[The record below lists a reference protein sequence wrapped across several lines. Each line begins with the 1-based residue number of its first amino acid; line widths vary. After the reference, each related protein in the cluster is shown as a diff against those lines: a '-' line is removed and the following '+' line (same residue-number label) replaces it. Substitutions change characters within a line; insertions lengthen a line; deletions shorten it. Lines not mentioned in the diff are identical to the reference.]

1 MSLLH
6 KYRKE
11 KLLEKRLSRLERVIV
26 ERSIGK
32 NSEPSKAYRIWDYLM
47 NNGPTSVA
55 DLKRVLP
62 DDITRAINF
71 FAKND
76 LLVKNGDIVSANADY
91 AWDDVGV
98 IPRTAEQEVLNDI
111 GNKLNSANTADSSDS
126 PTPTRR
132 RAVKANLFSR
142 KIEEVKAAIDA
153 GQDVNQINDKGQT
166 PLLYA
171 CGTKTDTD
179 PIVELLRE
187 NGADPTITINGDRNQ
202 CISLAIK
209 NKNISVIK
217 ALALGGV
224 ALYNIYKNTDCYLC
238 ALIDYLDEATFSKV
252 LDKHFSSSTRLYM
265 YILHSII
272 TAAFR
277 KYGTIVVAK
286 ILNICFSNVGKGY
299 DLDQFIPNLPNIG
312 DYIIPDELCE
322 EILNICIKNGCVPNC
337 VGVRNDYNL
346 WNKNRYIS
354 QMLFDTVKGVGS
366 GKLKLYDGSSEYFN
380 IIDFI
385 SSKYGWAIDNVTDI
399 LTQSVIDRQSAR
411 WGWGYILRAKE
422 SDKIKLLRKFKFK
435 RLKQQVQDIGM
446 YILPLLKDTNKELTR
461 ALFKQTRSY
470 IISFIDYYLS
480 NGLVS
485 NITGIKNK
493 YFFECLLDLDDSE
506 YIGNKL
512 AHFCS
517 RSAYSTNA
525 QVCIDALAEAGY
537 DLNKADIDYSKIKN
551 NDSLINDIID
561 HINDD
566 TMSTNTRRTIEADP
580 SILANSRI
588 QDALNKADDDNTTA
602 RQIRTMY
609 DRWVATAEKDKYD
622 M

>member
-11 KLLEKRLSRLERVIV
+11 KLLENRLYRLERAIV

-76 LLVKNGDIVSANADY
+76 LLVKNGDMVSANADY

-111 GNKLNSANTADSSDS
+111 GNKLNSTSTDSSDS
-126 PTPTRR
+126 QTPTRR

-153 GQDVNQINDKGQT
+153 GQDVNQTNDKGQT

-171 CGTKTDTD
+171 CGSKTDTG
-179 PIVELLRE
+179 PIVELLLE
-187 NGADPTITINGDRNQ
+187 NGADPTITINGDSNQ

-277 KYGTIVVAK
+277 KYGTIVLAK

-299 DLDQFIPNLPNIG
+299 DLDRFIPNLPNIG

-322 EILNICIKNGCVPNC
+322 EMLNICIKNGCVPNC
-337 VGVRNDYNL
+337 KGMRNDYNL
-346 WNKNRYIS
+346 WGKNKYIS
-354 QMLFDTVKGVGS
+354 KMLFDTVNGVCS
-366 GKLKLYDGSSEYFN
+366 GKLKLYDEFSEYFN

-385 SSKYGWAIDNVTDI
+385 SNKYGWAIDNITDI

-411 WGWGYILRAKE
+411 WGWNYIFRAEE

-435 RLKQQVQDIGM
+435 RLKQQVSDIGM
-446 YILPLLKDTNKELTR
+446 YILPLLNTNNKELTR

-480 NGLVS
+480 NGLAS
-485 NITGIKNK
+485 HITNIKNK
-493 YFFECLLDLDDSE
+493 YFFEYLLDLDDSG

-517 RSAYSTNA
+517 RSAYRTNS

-537 DLNKADIDYSKIKN
+537 DLNKSDIDYNKIKN

-609 DRWVATAEKDKYD
+609 DRWAATAEKDKYD

>member
-76 LLVKNGDIVSANADY
+76 LLVKNGDMVSANADY

-111 GNKLNSANTADSSDS
+111 GNKLNSTSTDSSDS

-132 RAVKANLFSR
+132 RTVKANLFSR

-153 GQDVNQINDKGQT
+153 GQNVNHINDKGQT

-171 CGTKTDTD
+171 CGSKTDTG
-179 PIVELLRE
+179 PIVELLLE
-187 NGADPTITINGDRNQ
+187 NGADPTITINGDSNQ

-224 ALYNIYKNTDCYLC
+224 ALYNKYKNTDCYLC

-312 DYIIPDELCE
+312 DYIIPDDLCE
-322 EILNICIKNGCVPNC
+322 EMLNICIKNGCVPNC
-337 VGVRNDYNL
+337 IGIRNDYKL
-346 WNKNRYIS
+346 WGKNRYIS
-354 QMLFDTVKGVGS
+354 KMLFDTVNDVCS
-366 GKLKLYDGSSEYFN
+366 GKLKLYDGSSEYFS

-385 SSKYGWAIDNVTDI
+385 SSKYGWTIDNITDI
-399 LTQSVIDRQSAR
+399 LTQSVIDKQSAR
-411 WGWGYILRAKE
+411 WGWRYINRADE

-435 RLKQQVQDIGM
+435 RLPQLYFST
-446 YILPLLKDTNKELTR
+446 YILPLLNTNNKELIR
-461 ALFKQTRSY
+461 ALFKQTRLY
-470 IISFIDYYLS
+470 IVGDIDYYLS
-480 NGLVS
+480 NGLAS
-485 NITGIKNK
+485 YITGIKNK
-493 YFFECLLDLDDSE
+493 YFFECLLDLDDSG

-517 RSAYSTNA
+517 RSAYRTNA
-525 QVCIDALAEAGY
+525 QVCIDALTEAGY
-537 DLNKADIDYSKIKN
+537 DLNNAEIDYNKVKN
-551 NDSLINDIID
+551 NNLLINDIID

-609 DRWVATAEKDKYD
+609 DRWAATAEKDKYD

>member
-71 FAKND
+71 FSKND
-76 LLVKNGDIVSANADY
+76 LLVKNGDMVSANADY

-111 GNKLNSANTADSSDS
+111 GNKLNSTSADSSDS

-171 CGTKTDTD
+171 CGTKTDTG
-179 PIVELLRE
+179 PIVELLLE
-187 NGADPTITINGDRNQ
+187 NGADPTITINGDSNQ

-224 ALYNIYKNTDCYLC
+224 ALYNIYNNTDFYLR

-265 YILHSII
+265 HILHSII

-299 DLDQFIPNLPNIG
+299 DLDQFIPNLPSIG
-312 DYIIPDELCE
+312 SYIIPDELCE
-322 EILNICIKNGCVPNC
+322 EMLNICIKNGCVPNC
-337 VGVRNDYNL
+337 VGIYNDYNL
-346 WNKNRYIS
+346 WGKNRYIS
-354 QMLFDTVKGVGS
+354 KMLFDTVNGVCS

-399 LTQSVIDRQSAR
+399 LTQSVIDRQSAI
-411 WGWGYILRAKE
+411 WGWRYINIAKE

-435 RLKQQVQDIGM
+435 RLKQQVSDIST
-446 YILPLLKDTNKELTR
+446 YILPLLNTNNKELTR

-485 NITGIKNK
+485 HITNIKNK
-493 YFFECLLDLDDSE
+493 YFFEYLLDLDDSG

-517 RSAYSTNA
+517 RSAYRTNS

>member
-76 LLVKNGDIVSANADY
+76 LLVKNGDMVSANADY

-111 GNKLNSANTADSSDS
+111 GNKLNSTSTDSSDS

-132 RAVKANLFSR
+132 RTVKANLFSR

-171 CGTKTDTD
+171 CGTKTDTG
-179 PIVELLRE
+179 PIVELLLE

-252 LDKHFSSSTRLYM
+252 LDKHFSSNTRLYT

-272 TAAFR
+272 TSAFR

-299 DLDQFIPNLPNIG
+299 DLDQFIPNLPYIG
-312 DYIIPDELCE
+312 AYIIPDELCE

-337 VGVRNDYNL
+337 VGILNNYNL
-346 WNKNRYIS
+346 WDKNKYIS
-354 QMLFDTVKGVGS
+354 KMLFDTVNDVCS
-366 GKLKLYDGSSEYFN
+366 GKLKLYDRSSEYFS
-380 IIDFI
+380 IIDYI
-385 SSKYGWAIDNVTDI
+385 SSKYGWTIDNIADI

-411 WGWGYILRAKE
+411 WGWEYINRAKE

-435 RLKQQVQDIGM
+435 RLPHSDFSKF
-446 YILPLLKDTNKELTR
+446 ILPLLNTNNKELIR

-470 IISFIDYYLS
+470 IVGDIDYYLS
-480 NGLVS
+480 NGLAS
-485 NITGIKNK
+485 YITGIKNK
-493 YFFECLLDLDDSE
+493 YFFEYLLDLDDSG

-517 RSAYSTNA
+517 RSAYSANS
-525 QVCIDALAEAGY
+525 QVCKDALTEAGY
-537 DLNKADIDYSKIKN
+537 DLNKADIDYNKIKN
-551 NDSLINDIID
+551 NNSLINDIID

>member
-32 NSEPSKAYRIWDYLM
+32 NNEPSKAYRIWDYLM

-76 LLVKNGDIVSANADY
+76 LLVKNGDVVSANADY

-111 GNKLNSANTADSSDS
+111 GNKLNSTSTDSSDS

-132 RAVKANLFSR
+132 RAVKTNLFSR

-153 GQDVNQINDKGQT
+153 GQDVNQTNDKGQT

-171 CGTKTDTD
+171 CGTKTDTG
-179 PIVELLRE
+179 PIVEILLE

-224 ALYNIYKNTDCYLC
+224 ALYSIYKNTDCYLC
-238 ALIDYLDEATFSKV
+238 ALADYLDEATFSKV

-265 YILHSII
+265 YILNSIVI
-272 TAAFR
+272 TAFR
-277 KYGTIVVAK
+277 KYGVTVVAK

-312 DYIIPDELCE
+312 TYQIPDELCE
-322 EILNICIKNGCVPNC
+322 EMLNICIKNGCVPNC
-337 VGVRNDYNL
+337 VGTGNDYNL
-346 WNKNRYIS
+346 WAKNRYIS
-354 QMLFDTVKGVGS
+354 KMLFDTVNDVCS
-366 GKLKLYDGSSEYFN
+366 GKLKLYDESSAYFN

-385 SSKYGWAIDNVTDI
+385 SNKYGWTIDNITDI

-411 WGWGYILRAKE
+411 WGWRYINRAKE

-435 RLKQQVQDIGM
+435 RLPQLDFST
-446 YILPLLKDTNKELTR
+446 YILPLLNSNNKELIR
-461 ALFKQTRSY
+461 ALFKQTRLY
-470 IISFIDYYLS
+470 IVGDIDYYLS

-485 NITGIKNK
+485 YITGIKNK
-493 YFFECLLDLDDSE
+493 YFFECLLDLDDSG

-512 AHFCS
+512 ADFCS
-517 RSAYSTNA
+517 RRAYRTNS

-537 DLNKADIDYSKIKN
+537 DLNNAEIDYNKIKDN
-551 NDSLINDIID
+551 NRLINDIID

-609 DRWVATAEKDKYD
+609 DRWAATAEKDKYD

>member
-11 KLLEKRLSRLERVIV
+11 KLLEKRLSRLERVLV

-76 LLVKNGDIVSANADY
+76 LLVKNGDMVSANADY

-111 GNKLNSANTADSSDS
+111 GNKLNSTSTDSSDS

-171 CGTKTDTD
+171 CGSKTDTG
-179 PIVELLRE
+179 PIVELLLE
-187 NGADPTITINGDRNQ
+187 NGADPTITINGDRSR

-209 NKNISVIK
+209 NKNVSVIK

-252 LDKHFSSSTRLYM
+252 LDKHFSSSTRQYM

-277 KYGTIVVAK
+277 KYGIIVVAK

-312 DYIIPDELCE
+312 AYIIPDELCE

-337 VGVRNDYNL
+337 VGMRNDYDL
-346 WNKNRYIS
+346 WGKNKYIS
-354 QMLFDTVKGVGS
+354 KMLFDTVNGVCS

-385 SSKYGWAIDNVTDI
+385 SNKYGWTIDNIADI

-411 WGWGYILRAKE
+411 WGWRYILRAEE

-435 RLKQQVQDIGM
+435 RLPQSDFSM
-446 YILPLLKDTNKELTR
+446 YILPLFKNTNNKELIR
-461 ALFKQTRSY
+461 ALFKQTRLY
-470 IISFIDYYLS
+470 IVGDIDYYLS
-480 NGLVS
+480 NGLAS
-485 NITGIKNK
+485 YITGIKNK
-493 YFFECLLDLDDSE
+493 YFFECLLDLDDSG

-517 RSAYSTNA
+517 RSAYSTNS

-537 DLNKADIDYSKIKN
+537 ELNKADIDYNKIKN
-551 NDSLINDIID
+551 NNSLINDIID

>member
-111 GNKLNSANTADSSDS
+111 GNKLNSTSTDSSDS

-132 RAVKANLFSR
+132 RTVKANLFSR

-153 GQDVNQINDKGQT
+153 GQDVNHINDKGQT

-171 CGTKTDTD
+171 CGAKTDTG
-179 PIVELLRE
+179 PIVELLLE
-187 NGADPTITINGDRNQ
+187 NGADPTITINGDSNQ

-224 ALYNIYKNTDCYLC
+224 ALYSIYKGTDCYLC
-238 ALIDYLDEATFSKV
+238 ALINYLDEATFSKV
-252 LDKHFSSSTRLYM
+252 LDKDFSSSTRLYM

-299 DLDQFIPNLPNIG
+299 DLDNFIPNLPDIG
-312 DYIIPDELCE
+312 AYIIPDELCE
-322 EILNICIKNGCVPNC
+322 ETLNICIKNGCVPNC
-337 VGVRNDYNL
+337 VGIWNDYNL

-354 QMLFDTVKGVGS
+354 KMLFNTVNDVCS
-366 GKLKLYDGSSEYFN
+366 GKLKLYDGSGEYFN
-380 IIDFI
+380 IIYFI
-385 SSKYGWAIDNVTDI
+385 SNKYGWAIDNVTDI
-399 LTQSVIDRQSAR
+399 LTQSVIDGQSAR
-411 WGWGYILRAKE
+411 WGWGCIYRAEE

-435 RLKQQVQDIGM
+435 RLRKKVSDIGM
-446 YILPLLKDTNKELTR
+446 YILPLLNTNNKELIR

-480 NGLVS
+480 NGLAS
-485 NITGIKNK
+485 QITGIKNK

-517 RSAYSTNA
+517 RSAYRTNS

-537 DLNKADIDYSKIKN
+537 DLNKADIDFSKIKRD
-551 NDSLINDIID
+551 DSLIIDIID

-602 RQIRTMY
+602 RQIRMMY

>member
-11 KLLEKRLSRLERVIV
+11 KLLEKRLSRLERVLV

-76 LLVKNGDIVSANADY
+76 LLVKNGDMVSANADY

-111 GNKLNSANTADSSDS
+111 GNKLNSTSTDSSDS

-171 CGTKTDTD
+171 CGSKTDTG
-179 PIVELLRE
+179 PIVELLLE
-187 NGADPTITINGDRNQ
+187 NGADPTITINGDRSR

-209 NKNISVIK
+209 NKNVSVIK

-252 LDKHFSSSTRLYM
+252 LDKHFSSSTRQYM

-277 KYGTIVVAK
+277 KYGIIVVAK

-312 DYIIPDELCE
+312 AYIIPDELCE

-337 VGVRNDYNL
+337 VGMRNDYDL
-346 WNKNRYIS
+346 WGKNKYIS
-354 QMLFDTVKGVGS
+354 KMLFDTVNGVCS

-385 SSKYGWAIDNVTDI
+385 SNKYGWTIDNIADI

-411 WGWGYILRAKE
+411 WGWRYILRAEE

-435 RLKQQVQDIGM
+435 RLPQSDFSM
-446 YILPLLKDTNKELTR
+446 YILPLVKNTNNKELIR
-461 ALFKQTRSY
+461 ALFKQTRLY
-470 IISFIDYYLS
+470 IVGDIDYYLS
-480 NGLVS
+480 NGLAS
-485 NITGIKNK
+485 YITGIKNK
-493 YFFECLLDLDDSE
+493 YFFECLLDLDDSG

-517 RSAYSTNA
+517 RSAYSTNS

-537 DLNKADIDYSKIKN
+537 ELNKADIDYNKIKN
-551 NDSLINDIID
+551 NNSLINDIID

>member
-32 NSEPSKAYRIWDYLM
+32 NNEPSKAYRIWDYLM

-76 LLVKNGDIVSANADY
+76 LLVKNGDVVSANADY

-111 GNKLNSANTADSSDS
+111 GNKLNSTSTDS

-132 RAVKANLFSR
+132 RAVKTNLFSR

-153 GQDVNQINDKGQT
+153 GQDVNQTNDKGQT

-171 CGTKTDTD
+171 CGTKTDTG
-179 PIVELLRE
+179 PIVEILLE

-224 ALYNIYKNTDCYLC
+224 ALYSIYKNTDCYIC
-238 ALIDYLDEATFSKV
+238 ALADYLDEATFSKV

-265 YILHSII
+265 YILNSIVI
-272 TAAFR
+272 TAFR
-277 KYGTIVVAK
+277 KYGVTVVAK

-312 DYIIPDELCE
+312 TYQIPDELCE
-322 EILNICIKNGCVPNC
+322 EMLNICIKNGCVPNC
-337 VGVRNDYNL
+337 VGTGNDYNL
-346 WNKNRYIS
+346 WAKNRYIS
-354 QMLFDTVKGVGS
+354 KMLFDTVNDVCS
-366 GKLKLYDGSSEYFN
+366 GKLKLYDESSAYFN

-385 SSKYGWAIDNVTDI
+385 SNKYGWTIDNITDI

-411 WGWGYILRAKE
+411 WGWRYINRAKE

-435 RLKQQVQDIGM
+435 RLPQLDFST
-446 YILPLLKDTNKELTR
+446 YILPLLNSNNKELIR
-461 ALFKQTRSY
+461 ALFKQTRLY
-470 IISFIDYYLS
+470 IVGDIDYYLS

-485 NITGIKNK
+485 YITGIKNK
-493 YFFECLLDLDDSE
+493 YFFECLLDLDDSG

-512 AHFCS
+512 ADFCS
-517 RSAYSTNA
+517 RRAYRTNS

-537 DLNKADIDYSKIKN
+537 DLNNAEIDYNKIKDN
-551 NDSLINDIID
+551 NRLINDIID

-609 DRWVATAEKDKYD
+609 DRWAATAEKDKYD

>member
-11 KLLEKRLSRLERVIV
+11 KLLEKRLSRLERVLV

-47 NNGPTSVA
+47 NNGQTSVA

-76 LLVKNGDIVSANADY
+76 LLVKNGDMVSANADY

-111 GNKLNSANTADSSDS
+111 GNKLNSASTDSSDS

-132 RAVKANLFSR
+132 RTVKANLFSR

-171 CGTKTDTD
+171 CGTKTDTG
-179 PIVELLRE
+179 PIVELLLE
-187 NGADPTITINGDRNQ
+187 NGADPTITKNGDRNQ

-217 ALALGGV
+217 ALTLGGV
-224 ALYNIYKNTDCYLC
+224 ALYNVYKNTDCYLC
-238 ALIDYLDEATFSKV
+238 ALTDYLDEATFSKV

-299 DLDQFIPNLPNIG
+299 NLDQFIPNLPNIG
-312 DYIIPDELCE
+312 TYQLPDELCE

-337 VGVRNDYNL
+337 VGTRNDYNL
-346 WNKNRYIS
+346 WAKNRYIS
-354 QMLFDTVKGVGS
+354 KMLFDTVNDVCS
-366 GKLKLYDGSSEYFN
+366 GKLRLYDESSAYFN

-385 SSKYGWAIDNVTDI
+385 SSKYGWAIDNIADI

-411 WGWGYILRAKE
+411 WGWRYINRAEE

-435 RLKQQVQDIGM
+435 RLPQLDFST
-446 YILPLLKDTNKELTR
+446 YILPLLNANNKELIR

-470 IISFIDYYLS
+470 IVGDIDYYLS
-480 NGLVS
+480 NGLAS
-485 NITGIKNK
+485 YITGIKNK
-493 YFFECLLDLDDSE
+493 YFFECLLDLDDSG

-517 RSAYSTNA
+517 RSAYRTNA

-537 DLNKADIDYSKIKN
+537 DLNNAEIDYNKIKDN
-551 NDSLINDIID
+551 NRLINDIID

-609 DRWVATAEKDKYD
+609 DRWAATAEKDKYD

>member
-11 KLLEKRLSRLERVIV
+11 KLLENRLSRLERVIV

-32 NSEPSKAYRIWDYLM
+32 NNEPSKAYRIWDYLM

-111 GNKLNSANTADSSDS
+111 GNKLNSTNTDSSDS

-132 RAVKANLFSR
+132 RTVKANLFSR

-166 PLLYA
+166 PLFYA
-171 CGTKTDTD
+171 CSATKTDTG
-179 PIVELLRE
+179 PIVELLLE
-187 NGADPTITINGDRNQ
+187 NGANPAIARNSDQ
-202 CISLAIK
+202 RQTCISLAIK

-224 ALYNIYKNTDCYLC
+224 GLYGIYKDTLCYLC
-238 ALIDYLDEATFSKV
+238 VLTHYLDEATFSKV
-252 LDKHFSSSTRLYM
+252 LDKHFSSNTRLYT

-322 EILNICIKNGCVPNC
+322 EMLNICIKNGCVPNC
-337 VGVRNDYNL
+337 VGIRNDYNL
-346 WNKNRYIS
+346 WNNNRYIS
-354 QMLFDTVKGVGS
+354 KMLFDTVNDVCS
-366 GKLKLYDGSSEYFN
+366 GKLKLYDRSSEYFD

-385 SSKYGWAIDNVTDI
+385 SNKYGWTTDNIADI

-411 WGWGYILRAKE
+411 WCWGYILRAEE
-422 SDKIKLLRKFKFK
+422 SDKIKLLRKFKLK
-435 RLKQQVQDIGM
+435 RLPKSDFSTF
-446 YILPLLKDTNKELTR
+446 ILPLLKTNNKELIR

-470 IISFIDYYLS
+470 IVGDIDYYLS
-480 NGLVS
+480 NGLASYIVW
-485 NITGIKNK
+485 IKNK
-493 YFFECLLDLDDSE
+493 YFFECLLDLDDSG

-512 AHFCS
+512 AYSCS
-517 RSAYSTNA
+517 RSAYSLNS
-525 QVCIDALAEAGY
+525 QVCKDVLAEAGY
-537 DLNKADIDYSKIKN
+537 DLNKSDIDYNKIKN
-551 NDSLINDIID
+551 NNSLINDIID

-609 DRWVATAEKDKYD
+609 DRWAATAEKDKYD

>member
-11 KLLEKRLSRLERVIV
+11 KLLEKRLSRLERVLV

-32 NSEPSKAYRIWDYLM
+32 NNEPSKAYRIWDYLM

-76 LLVKNGDIVSANADY
+76 LLVKNGDMVSANADY

-111 GNKLNSANTADSSDS
+111 GNKLNSTSTDSSDS

-153 GQDVNQINDKGQT
+153 GQDVNQTNDRGQT

-171 CGTKTDTD
+171 CGSKTDTGS
-179 PIVELLRE
+179 IVELLLE
-187 NGADPTITINGDRNQ
+187 NGADPTINKNGDRNQ
-202 CISLAIK
+202 CLSLAIK
-209 NKNISVIK
+209 NKNGSVIK

-224 ALYNIYKNTDCYLC
+224 ALYNICKNTDCYLC
-238 ALIDYLDEATFSKV
+238 ALTDYLDEATFSKV

-312 DYIIPDELCE
+312 TYQLPDELYE
-322 EILNICIKNGCVPNC
+322 EILDICIKNGCVPNC
-337 VGVRNDYNL
+337 VGMRNDYNL

-354 QMLFDTVKGVGS
+354 KMLFDTVNDVCS
-366 GKLKLYDGSSEYFN
+366 GKLKLYDGSNEYFS

-385 SSKYGWAIDNVTDI
+385 SSKYGWTIDNIADI
-399 LTQSVIDRQSAR
+399 LTQSVIDQQSAR
-411 WGWGYILRAKE
+411 WGWRYINRAEE

-435 RLKQQVQDIGM
+435 RLSQLDFST
-446 YILPLLKDTNKELTR
+446 YILPLLNTNNKELIR
-461 ALFKQTRSY
+461 AVFKQTRLY
-470 IISFIDYYLS
+470 IIGNIDYYIS
-480 NGLVS
+480 NGLAS
-485 NITGIKNK
+485 YITRIKNK
-493 YFFECLLDLDDSE
+493 YFFECLLDLDDSG

-517 RSAYSTNA
+517 GSAYRTNS

-537 DLNKADIDYSKIKN
+537 DLDKAEIDYNKVKN
-551 NDSLINDIID
+551 NNLLINDIID

-602 RQIRTMY
+602 RQIRMIY
-609 DRWVATAEKDKYD
+609 DRWAATAEKDKYD

>member
-11 KLLEKRLSRLERVIV
+11 KLLEKRLSRLERVLV

-76 LLVKNGDIVSANADY
+76 LLVKNGDMVSANADY

-111 GNKLNSANTADSSDS
+111 GNKLNSTNTDSSDS

-132 RAVKANLFSR
+132 RTVKANLFSR
-142 KIEEVKAAIDA
+142 KVEEVKAAIDA
-153 GQDVNQINDKGQT
+153 GQDVNHINDKGQT
-166 PLLYA
+166 PLIYA
-171 CGTKTDTD
+171 CGSKTDTG
-179 PIVELLRE
+179 PIVELLLE
-187 NGADPTITINGDRNQ
+187 NGADPTITINGDRSK

-224 ALYNIYKNTDCYLC
+224 ALHNIYKNTDCYLC

-252 LDKHFSSSTRLYM
+252 LDKHFSSNTRLYT
-265 YILHSII
+265 YILNSII
-272 TAAFR
+272 KSAFR
-277 KYGTIVVAK
+277 KYGTIVIAK

-299 DLDQFIPNLPNIG
+299 DLDQFIHNLPIIG
-312 DYIIPDELCE
+312 TYIIPDELCE

-337 VGVRNDYNL
+337 KGIENDYSL
-346 WNKNRYIS
+346 WGKNKYIS
-354 QMLFDTVKGVGS
+354 KMLFGTVNDVCS
-366 GKLKLYDGSSEYFN
+366 GKLKLYDESSEYFN

-385 SSKYGWAIDNVTDI
+385 SSKYGWAIDNITDI

-411 WGWGYILRAKE
+411 WGWRYIYRAEE

-446 YILPLLKDTNKELTR
+446 YILPLLNTNNKELTI

-517 RSAYSTNA
+517 RSAYSTNS

-537 DLNKADIDYSKIKN
+537 DLNKDDIDYNKIKN
-551 NDSLINDIID
+551 NNGLINDIID

-609 DRWVATAEKDKYD
+609 DRWAATAEKDKYD

>member
-111 GNKLNSANTADSSDS
+111 GNKLNSASTDSSDS

-153 GQDVNQINDKGQT
+153 GQDVNQTNDKGQT

-171 CGTKTDTD
+171 CSSRTDTGT
-179 PIVELLRE
+179 IVELLLE

-224 ALYNIYKNTDCYLC
+224 ALCSIYKNSLCYLY
-238 ALIDYLDEATFSKV
+238 ALTDYLDEATFSKV
-252 LDKHFSSSTRLYM
+252 LDKHFSSNTRLYM
-265 YILHSII
+265 YVLHDII
-272 TAAFR
+272 TVAFR
-277 KYGTIVVAK
+277 KYGIIVVAK

-299 DLDQFIPNLPNIG
+299 DLDQFVPNLPTVG
-312 DYIIPDELCE
+312 TYIPDELCE
-322 EILNICIKNGCVPNC
+322 ETLEICIKNGCVPNC
-337 VGVRNDYNL
+337 RGTGNYSGL
-346 WNKNRYIS
+346 WNKNKYIS
-354 QMLFDTVKGVGS
+354 KMLFDTVNDVCS
-366 GKLKLYDGSSEYFN
+366 GKLKLYDLYGEYFI

-385 SSKYGWAIDNVTDI
+385 SNKYGWAIDNIADI
-399 LTQSVIDRQSAR
+399 LTQSVIDRQPAG
-411 WGWGYILRAKE
+411 WGWKCIRYAEE

-435 RLKQQVQDIGM
+435 RLRGSDFSM
-446 YILPLLKDTNKELTR
+446 YILPLLGINNKELIR

-470 IISFIDYYLS
+470 IVGDIDYYLS
-480 NGLVS
+480 NGLAS
-485 NITGIKNK
+485 YITGIKNK

-517 RSAYSTNA
+517 RSGYRTNS

-537 DLNKADIDYSKIKN
+537 DLNKAEIDYSKTKN
-551 NDSLINDIID
+551 NDLLINDIID

-609 DRWVATAEKDKYD
+609 DRWAATAEKDKYD

>member
-11 KLLEKRLSRLERVIV
+11 KLLEKRLSRLERVLV

-76 LLVKNGDIVSANADY
+76 LLVKNGDMVSANADY

-111 GNKLNSANTADSSDS
+111 GNKLNSTSTDSSDS

-171 CGTKTDTD
+171 CGSKTDTG
-179 PIVELLRE
+179 PIVELLLE
-187 NGADPTITINGDRNQ
+187 NGADPTITINGDRSR

-209 NKNISVIK
+209 NKNVSVIK

-252 LDKHFSSSTRLYM
+252 LDKHFSSSTRQYM

-277 KYGTIVVAK
+277 KYGIIVVAK

-312 DYIIPDELCE
+312 AYIIPDELCE

-337 VGVRNDYNL
+337 VGMRNDYDL
-346 WNKNRYIS
+346 WGKNKYIS
-354 QMLFDTVKGVGS
+354 KMLFDTVNGVCS

-385 SSKYGWAIDNVTDI
+385 SNKYGWTIDNIADI

-411 WGWGYILRAKE
+411 WGWRYILRAEE

-435 RLKQQVQDIGM
+435 RLPQSDFSM
-446 YILPLLKDTNKELTR
+446 YILPLFKNTNNKELIR
-461 ALFKQTRSY
+461 ALFKQTRLY
-470 IISFIDYYLS
+470 IVGDIDYYLS
-480 NGLVS
+480 NGLAS
-485 NITGIKNK
+485 YITGIKNK
-493 YFFECLLDLDDSE
+493 YFFECLLDLDDSG

-512 AHFCS
+512 AHLCS
-517 RSAYSTNA
+517 RSAYSANS
-525 QVCIDALAEAGY
+525 QVCKDALAEAGY
-537 DLNKADIDYSKIKN
+537 ELNKADIDYNKIKN
-551 NDSLINDIID
+551 NNSLINDIID

>member
-76 LLVKNGDIVSANADY
+76 LLVKNGDMVSANADY

-111 GNKLNSANTADSSDS
+111 GNKLNSTNTDSSDS
-126 PTPTRR
+126 QTPTRR

-153 GQDVNQINDKGQT
+153 GQDVNHINDKGQT

-171 CGTKTDTD
+171 CGSKTDTG
-179 PIVELLRE
+179 PIVELLLE
-187 NGADPTITINGDRNQ
+187 NGADPTITINGDRNK

-277 KYGTIVVAK
+277 KYGIIVLAK

-312 DYIIPDELCE
+312 AYIIPDELCE
-322 EILNICIKNGCVPNC
+322 EMLNICIKNGCVPNC
-337 VGVRNDYNL
+337 VGIQNDYNL
-346 WNKNRYIS
+346 WGKNKYIS
-354 QMLFDTVKGVGS
+354 KMLFDTVNGVCS

-385 SSKYGWAIDNVTDI
+385 SNKYGWTIDNITDI

-411 WGWGYILRAKE
+411 WGWRYILGAEE

-435 RLKQQVQDIGM
+435 RLKQQVSDISM
-446 YILPLLKDTNKELTR
+446 YILPLLNTNNKELTR

-480 NGLVS
+480 NGLAS
-485 NITGIKNK
+485 HITNIKNK
-493 YFFECLLDLDDSE
+493 YFFEYLLDLDDSG

-517 RSAYSTNA
+517 RSAYRTNS

-537 DLNKADIDYSKIKN
+537 DLNKADIDYNKIKN

-609 DRWVATAEKDKYD
+609 DRWAATAEKDKYD

>member
-111 GNKLNSANTADSSDS
+111 GNKLNSTSTDSSDS

-171 CGTKTDTD
+171 CGSKTDTG
-179 PIVELLRE
+179 PIVELLLE

-224 ALYNIYKNTDCYLC
+224 ALHNIYKNTDCYLC

-252 LDKHFSSSTRLYM
+252 LDKHFSSNTRLYT

-322 EILNICIKNGCVPNC
+322 EMLNICIKNGCVPNC
-337 VGVRNDYNL
+337 KGVRNDYNL
-346 WNKNRYIS
+346 WGKNKYIS
-354 QMLFDTVKGVGS
+354 KMLFDTVNGVCS
-366 GKLKLYDGSSEYFN
+366 GKLKLYDEFSEYFN

-385 SSKYGWAIDNVTDI
+385 SNKYGWTIDNITDI

-411 WGWGYILRAKE
+411 WGWGYIYRAKE

-435 RLKQQVQDIGM
+435 RLKQQVSDISM
-446 YILPLLKDTNKELTR
+446 YILPLLNTNNKELTR

-480 NGLVS
+480 NDFVS
-485 NITGIKNK
+485 HITNIKNK
-493 YFFECLLDLDDSE
+493 YFFEYLLDLDDSG

-517 RSAYSTNA
+517 RSAYRTNS
-525 QVCIDALAEAGY
+525 QVCIDALTEAGY
-537 DLNKADIDYSKIKN
+537 DLNKDDIDYSKIKN

-609 DRWVATAEKDKYD
+609 DRWAATAEKDKYD

>member
-76 LLVKNGDIVSANADY
+76 LLVKNGDVVSANADY

-98 IPRTAEQEVLNDI
+98 IPRTAEQEFLNDI
-111 GNKLNSANTADSSDS
+111 GNKLNSANTDSSDS

-153 GQDVNQINDKGQT
+153 GQDVNQTNDKGQT

-171 CGTKTDTD
+171 CGSKTDTG
-179 PIVELLRE
+179 PIVEILLE
-187 NGADPTITINGDRNQ
+187 NGADPTITKNGDRSQ

-238 ALIDYLDEATFSKV
+238 ALTDYLDEATFSKV

-265 YILHSII
+265 YILNSIVI
-272 TAAFR
+272 TAFR
-277 KYGTIVVAK
+277 RYGIIILAK

-299 DLDQFIPNLPNIG
+299 DLDQFIPNLPTIG
-312 DYIIPDELCE
+312 TYVIPDELCE

-337 VGVRNDYNL
+337 VGMRNDYNL

-354 QMLFDTVKGVGS
+354 KMLFDTVNDVCS
-366 GKLKLYDGSSEYFN
+366 GKLKLYDGSSEYFS

-385 SSKYGWAIDNVTDI
+385 SSKYGWTIDNITDI
-399 LTQSVIDRQSAR
+399 LTQSVIDKQSAR
-411 WGWGYILRAKE
+411 WGWRYINRADE

-435 RLKQQVQDIGM
+435 RLPQLDFST
-446 YILPLLKDTNKELTR
+446 YILPLLNTNNKELIR
-461 ALFKQTRSY
+461 ALFKQTRLY
-470 IISFIDYYLS
+470 IVGDIDYYLS
-480 NGLVS
+480 NGLAS
-485 NITGIKNK
+485 YITGIKNK
-493 YFFECLLDLDDSE
+493 YFFECLLDLDDSG

-517 RSAYSTNA
+517 RSAYRTNA
-525 QVCIDALAEAGY
+525 QVCIDALTEAGY
-537 DLNKADIDYSKIKN
+537 DLNNAEIDYNKVKN
-551 NDSLINDIID
+551 NNLLINDIID

-602 RQIRTMY
+602 RQIRMMY
-609 DRWVATAEKDKYD
+609 DRWAATAEKDKYD

>member
-111 GNKLNSANTADSSDS
+111 GNKLNNANTADSSDS
-126 PTPTRR
+126 PTPARR

-171 CGTKTDTD
+171 CGSKTDTG
-179 PIVELLRE
+179 PIVELLLE

-224 ALYNIYKNTDCYLC
+224 ALYSIYKNADCYLC

-252 LDKHFSSSTRLYM
+252 LDKHFSSNTRQYT
-265 YILHSII
+265 YILHSLI

-312 DYIIPDELCE
+312 AYIVPDELCE
-322 EILNICIKNGCVPNC
+322 EMLSICIKNGCVPNC
-337 VGVRNDYNL
+337 VGVRDDYDL

-385 SSKYGWAIDNVTDI
+385 SSKYGWAIDNIVDI

-411 WGWGYILRAKE
+411 WGWRYINRAKE

-435 RLKQQVQDIGM
+435 RLPQLDFSM
-446 YILPLLKDTNKELTR
+446 YILPLLKANNKELIR

-470 IISFIDYYLS
+470 IVGDIDYYLS
-480 NGLVS
+480 NGLAS
-485 NITGIKNK
+485 YITGIKNK
-493 YFFECLLDLDDSE
+493 YFFECLLDLDDSG

-512 AHFCS
+512 AHLCS
-517 RSAYSTNA
+517 RSAYSTNS

-602 RQIRTMY
+602 RQIRTM
-609 DRWVATAEKDKYD
+609 
-622 M
+622 

>member
-76 LLVKNGDIVSANADY
+76 LLVKNGDMVSANADY

-111 GNKLNSANTADSSDS
+111 GNKLNSASTDSSDS
-126 PTPTRR
+126 QTPTRR
-132 RAVKANLFSR
+132 RTVKANLFSR
-142 KIEEVKAAIDA
+142 KFEEVKAAIDA
-153 GQDVNQINDKGQT
+153 GQDVNQTNDKGQT

-171 CGTKTDTD
+171 CGSKTDTG
-179 PIVELLRE
+179 PIVELLLE

-224 ALYNIYKNTDCYLC
+224 ALHNIYKNTDCYLC

-265 YILHSII
+265 YILNSII

-277 KYGTIVVAK
+277 KYGTIVLAK

-312 DYIIPDELCE
+312 SYIIPDELCE
-322 EILNICIKNGCVPNC
+322 EMLNICIKNGCVPNC
-337 VGVRNDYNL
+337 VGIKNDYNL
-346 WNKNRYIS
+346 WGKNRYIS
-354 QMLFDTVKGVGS
+354 KMLFGTVNDVCS

-385 SSKYGWAIDNVTDI
+385 SGKYGWAIDNIADI

-411 WGWGYILRAKE
+411 WGWRYINRSEE

-435 RLKQQVQDIGM
+435 RLQQQVADISM
-446 YILPLLKDTNKELTR
+446 YILPLLNTNNKELTR

-480 NGLVS
+480 NGLAS
-485 NITGIKNK
+485 HITGIKNK
-493 YFFECLLDLDDSE
+493 YFFEYLLELDDSG

-517 RSAYSTNA
+517 RSAYRTNS

-537 DLNKADIDYSKIKN
+537 DLNNAEIDYNKIKDN
-551 NDSLINDIID
+551 NRLINDIID

-609 DRWVATAEKDKYD
+609 DRWAATAEKDKYD